1 MHLWVG
7 YSKMIYPESLEKLI
21 NYYKKLPGIGEKN
34 AERLALATLNFKEED
49 LDKFSESLKNIKK
62 IHKCSICGHLTENEI
77 CNICSDPSRNKNLI
91 CVIEDYKS
99 VFSFEKAGNF
109 RGVYHVLNGLI
120 SPADNIGPDNIN
132 LSSLVKRVEEAE
144 KPELILA
151 LKSTIEG
158 ETTTLYIKKI
168 FEKKNVLIS
177 RLSYGIPMGAEIDY
191 LDIITLDKALE
202 DRKKISD

>member
-1 MHLWVG
+1 
-7 YSKMIYPESLEKLI
+7 MIYPASLEKLI

-34 AERLALATLNFKEED
+34 AERMALATLNFKDED
-49 LDKFSESLKNIKK
+49 VDGFSEALKDVKEK
-62 IHKCSICGHLTENEI
+62 TKKCSICGHLSESDI
-77 CNICSDPSRNKNLI
+77 CNICADESRDHNII

-99 VFSFEKAGNF
+99 VFSFEKVGNYH
-109 RGVYHVLNGLI
+109 GVYHVLNGLI

-132 LSSLVKRVEEAE
+132 LSSLVKRVEKLK

-151 LKSTIEG
+151 LKSTVEG

-168 FEKKNVLIS
+168 FEKKDVMIS
-177 RLSYGIPMGAEIDY
+177 RLSYGIPMGTEIDY

-202 DRKKISD
+202 DRKKISE